1 MVERLIQLKDVIN
14 KMCDTGNEKLKLL
27 PAQWTEIIGLHDML
41 KKAYDI
47 TIHVQYSD
55 ATPGYFFRKRTGL
68 YLLYDEHGSVLGTE
82 IAKSMKKRE
91 KQLFNEQLFAAI
103 FLDIHNQDLLS
114 NEQMD
119 KARETEINV
128 ALRMKGINIEVT
140 EETNDVSRE
149 DDSMGENIDSDSDEE
164 MS

>member
-1 MVERLIQLKDVIN
+1 M
-14 KMCDTGNEKLKLL
+14 
-27 PAQWTEIIGLHDML
+27 
-41 KKAYDI
+41 
-47 TIHVQYSD
+47 
-55 ATPGYFFRKRTGL
+55 
-68 YLLYDEHGSVLGTE
+68 
-82 IAKSMKKRE
+82 
-91 KQLFNEQLFAAI
+91 FAAV

-119 KARETEINV
+119 KAWETEINV

-164 MS
+164 MSKVRKSKKEQDSWTF

>member
-1 MVERLIQLKDVIN
+1 
-14 KMCDTGNEKLKLL
+14 
-27 PAQWTEIIGLHDML
+27 
-41 KKAYDI
+41 
-47 TIHVQYSD
+47 
-55 ATPGYFFRKRTGL
+55 
-68 YLLYDEHGSVLGTE
+68 
-82 IAKSMKKRE
+82 
-91 KQLFNEQLFAAI
+91 
-103 FLDIHNQDLLS
+103 
-114 NEQMD
+114 MD